1 MITSFPLKMKRY
13 PACVGH
19 RTVAELSTRLNC
31 PLQKNTRVVLHCILH
46 GSRGRNRLGIRSSAK
61 LSQASRLV
69 QIQLDRANGIS
80 KQEVQQGENDVFSEL
95 CVTCARYTARYEL
108 NNASLLRK

>member
-46 GSRGRNRLGIRSSAK
+46 GSRDRNWLGIRSSAK
-61 LSQASRLV
+61 LSPASRLV
-69 QIQLDRANGIS
+69 QIQLDYVR
-80 KQEVQQGENDVFSEL
+80 QML
-95 CVTCARYTARYEL
+95 CR
-108 NNASLLRK
+108 LRTKSSCHMRE